1 MRKGSDVI
9 GKPVV
14 SFDTGEQFETI
25 RDLIFDQNNNQLLG
39 FVVDEGGWF
48 SGARVLPLHSIQAL
62 GPDAVIVP
70 DKRSVIPAD
79 AEPTINQILER
90 NNILKGTKI
99 VTTDGKD
106 LGTLADLYFDEE
118 TGTVEGYEAS
128 GGVFADAVNGKSF
141 VPAPHT
147 LKIGEDV
154 AFVPPET
161 AQLMEEQVGGIRGAA
176 QNAAAS
182 VSTAASS
189 AAETVS
195 TATSSAA
202 GSLSTAVTNT
212 AVNPEE
218 QKTYVIGRT
227 VDSDVVADDG
237 TLLVGA
243 GQQITPL
250 AAEEAER
257 QGILPKLYRA
267 AGGSL
272 TAGIQGAVASRAV
285 EQAEGR
291 RVNRVVQTNQG
302 LIIAA
307 PGQIVTRSVIERAR
321 SYKMEQELME
331 AAGLSTTSAARSA
344 ASNVGTSVSGA
355 ASNAS
360 STVQERAQNVKQGAT
375 SLWERV
381 KAKVG
386 ETQETAAQEAEEYRI
401 KRAIGRPTTRVILD
415 PQDQVIL
422 NVGELI
428 THQAVERARQFGVL
442 DMLLSS
448 VYDKDPELAPEELR
462 APEPGTA
469 SLEQQRD

>member
-14 SFDTGEQFETI
+14 SFDTGEEFETI

-176 QNAAAS
+176 QSAAES

-189 AAETVS
+189 AA
-195 TATSSAA
+195 
-202 GSLSTAVTNT
+202 GSVSTAVTNT
-212 AVNPEE
+212 AVNAEE
-218 QKTYVIGRT
+218 QRTYVIGRT

-243 GQQITPL
+243 GQQVTPL

-267 AGGSL
+267 TGGSL
-272 TAGIQGAVASRAV
+272 TAGLQGAVASRAV

-291 RVNRVVQTNQG
+291 RVNRAVQTNQG

-307 PGQIVTRSVIERAR
+307 PGQIVTRPVIERAR

-331 AAGLSTTSAARSA
+331 ATGLSTTDAARSA
-344 ASNVGTSVSGA
+344 ASNVGTSVSGV
-355 ASNAS
+355 ASSAS